1 MTQISNLQSN
11 VPIQHDKIGQQERLE
26 EYYNNKKRMEEHHN
40 KRIELTQLMLE
51 KYWEK
56 IALLNTYNRQRQI
69 QQAQAEQGQFLD
81 IEVK

>member
-1 MTQISNLQSN
+1 MI
-11 VPIQHDKIGQQERLE
+11 K
-26 EYYNNKKRMEEHHN
+26 YYNKKKRMEEHHN
-40 KRIELTQLMLE
+40 KRIQLTQLMLE

>member
-1 MTQISNLQSN
+1 MTQITNLQN
-11 VPIQHDKIGQQERLE
+11 NIPINQDKILQQERLQ

-40 KRIELTQLMLE
+40 KRIQLTQLMLE

-56 IALLNTYNRQRQI
+56 IALLNTYNRQSQI

>member
-11 VPIQHDKIGQQERLE
+11 MPIHHEKILQQERLE

-40 KRIELTQLMLE
+40 KRIQLTELMLE

-56 IALLNTYNRQRQI
+56 IAMLNTYNRQRQI
-69 QQAQAEQGQFLD
+69 QQAQADQGQFLD

>member
-11 VPIQHDKIGQQERLE
+11 MPIHNEKILQQERLE

-40 KRIELTQLMLE
+40 KRIQLTELMLQ

-56 IALLNTYNRQRQI
+56 IAMLNTYNRQRQI
-69 QQAQAEQGQFLD
+69 QQAQADQGQFLD